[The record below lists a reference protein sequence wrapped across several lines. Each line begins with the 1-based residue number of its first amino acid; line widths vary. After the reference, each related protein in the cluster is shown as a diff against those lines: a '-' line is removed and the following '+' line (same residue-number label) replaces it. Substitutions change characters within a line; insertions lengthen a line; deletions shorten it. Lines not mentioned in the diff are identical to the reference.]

1 VTRVTFCQ
9 KNKYFT
15 PEIIKEGGAAMIMI
29 VNILLIFIAG
39 FVVDLLST
47 KFTSYVVSRKIGR
60 AAFLSGIITIVNFAF
75 LTVLLKDSMGEGFFN
90 ILAFAGGNSLGTF
103 MAMKKV

>member
-1 VTRVTFCQ
+1 MTRVTFCP
-9 KNKYFT
+9 KNKSVIQRT
-15 PEIIKEGGAAMIMI
+15 IKEGGAAMIMI

-39 FVVDLLST
+39 FVVDLMST
-47 KFTSYVVSRKIGR
+47 KFTSYIVSKKIGR

-75 LTVLLKDSMGEGFFN
+75 LTILLKDSMSEGFFN

>member
-1 VTRVTFCQ
+1 
-9 KNKYFT
+9 
-15 PEIIKEGGAAMIMI
+15 MIMI
-29 VNILLIFIAG
+29 INIILIFIAG

-47 KFTSYVVSRKIGR
+47 KFTSYIVSKKIGR
-60 AAFLSGIITIVNFAF
+60 AAFLSGIITVVNFAL
-75 LTVLLKDSMGEGFFN
+75 LTILLKDSINEGIYN